1 MDRRHL
7 AGNALQ
13 GAKSERYRVRGR
25 QDAAVPNMDFINEN
39 LLTILI
45 LLPLV
50 GAVLTLAY
58 QMFWKQEGQ
67 IKWVTL
73 GITLLNFLVSLAMFS
88 KSTLAGPSGFFFEKN
103 VPWIRAI
110 NTNFHVGVD
119 GLSFWLVIL
128 TTFIMPIAVISTW
141 HAVEKRVT
149 AFYIFL
155 LLLESA
161 MIGVFVSLDLLVFY
175 LFFEASLVP
184 MFFLIGI
191 WGGDNRIYAA
201 VKFFIFTALGS
212 LLMLVAIIAL
222 YYIYADQTGFAGTF
236 DFVVIL
242 DAMKTGTLTFAKIPQ
257 VGTLLFMAFALA
269 FAIKVPLFP
278 FHTWLPDAHTE
289 APTAG
294 SVILAA
300 VLLKMGTYGLMRFNF
315 ALFPDQSREWAWLFI
330 TLAII
335 GIIYGALVAM
345 VQPDMKRLVAYSS
358 VAHMGFVILG
368 MFSFTEAGMQGALF
382 TMLSHGVTTGALF
395 LLVGFVYERRH
406 TREITQ
412 FGGLS
417 NVMPIYATIFVITTM
432 ASVGLPF
439 LNGFVGEFLIMV
451 GMFQSHVLGVTATTN
466 WNYVAAML
474 SGTGVIFAAVY
485 LLWMVQR
492 VFFGKVTNAKNKGL
506 ADLSWRE
513 IGIMVPLLFL
523 MVYMGVFPKPFLK
536 RSDDVVKAIQER
548 VMHQAGGTIADGST
562 SR

>member
-1 MDRRHL
+1 MDL
-7 AGNALQ
+7 
-13 GAKSERYRVRGR
+13 
-25 QDAAVPNMDFINEN
+25 INEN
-39 LLTILI
+39 LITILI
-45 LLPLV
+45 LLPVV
-50 GAVLTLAY
+50 GAVLTLGY
-58 QMFWKQEGQ
+58 SMFSKQEDQ
-67 IKWVTL
+67 LKWVTL
-73 GITLLNFLVSLAMFS
+73 GFTVLNFLVSLALFS
-88 KSTLAGPSGFFFEKN
+88 SSAVTGASGFFFEKN
-103 VPWIRAI
+103 VPWIRTI
-110 NTNFHVGVD
+110 GTNYHVGVD

-141 HAVEKRVT
+141 NAVEKKRT
-149 AFYIFL
+149 AFFVFL

-222 YYIYADQTGFAGTF
+222 FYMYADQTGLGGSF
-236 DFVVIL
+236 DFVSL
-242 DAMKTGTLTFAKIPQ
+242 LTALKTGQMTIPPQ
-257 VGTLLFMAFALA
+257 AGTLLFMAFALA
-269 FAIKVPLFP
+269 FAIKVPIFP
-278 FHTWLPDAHTE
+278 LHTWLPDAHTE

-315 ALFPDQSREWAWLFI
+315 SLFPDQSREWAWLFI

-345 VQPDMKRLVAYSS
+345 VQPDIKRLVAYSS

-368 MFSFTEAGMQGALF
+368 MFSFTEMGMQGALY

-395 LLVGFVYERRH
+395 LLVGFIYERRH

-412 FGGLS
+412 FGGLA
-417 NVMPIYATIFVITTM
+417 NVMPIYTTVFVITTM
-432 ASVGLPF
+432 ASIGLPL
-439 LNGFVGEFLIMV
+439 LNGFVGEFLIMI
-451 GMFQSHVLGVTATTN
+451 GMSQSHALGVTSSVN
-466 WNYVAAML
+466 WNYIATML
-474 SGTGVIFAAVY
+474 AGTGVIFAAVY

-492 VFFGKVTNAKNKGL
+492 VFFGKVTNEKNKTL
-506 ADLSWRE
+506 TDLSWRE
-513 IGIMVPLLFL
+513 IGLMVPLIIL
-523 MVYMGVFPKPFLK
+523 MVYMGVFPKPFLA
-536 RSDDVVKAIQER
+536 RSVETIKAIQER
-548 VMHQAGGTIADGST
+548 VMHQAGGTIEKTELAPQTKTDEH
-562 SR
+562 R